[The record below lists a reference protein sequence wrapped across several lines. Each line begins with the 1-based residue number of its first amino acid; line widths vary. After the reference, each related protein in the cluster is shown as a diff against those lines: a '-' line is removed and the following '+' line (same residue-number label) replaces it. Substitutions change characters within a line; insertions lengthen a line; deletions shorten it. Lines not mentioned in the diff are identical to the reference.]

1 MTDSELIEKLRPFL
15 TEKRMETLETMLAKR
30 TKHMT
35 VVLENIFHSHNS
47 SAVMRTCECFGI
59 QDLHVIENNNQFTI
73 HPDIV
78 RGATKWLN
86 INRYCNATDNTPL
99 CIDAL
104 KRDGY
109 RIVVTSPHGE
119 GVTNLEDF
127 DVTKGKF
134 AIMMGSEKV
143 GISDYAWE
151 HADERLTIPMCGFT
165 ESLNISVST
174 AIILHTLRVKMDA
187 LGVESDFPEEEK
199 RTTLLHWMVE
209 SIASGKEVLRRIL
222 EQELD

>member
-15 TEKRMETLETMLAKR
+15 TENRMQTLESMLEKR

-35 VVLENIFHSHNS
+35 VVLENIFHSHNA

-59 QDLHVIENNNQFTI
+59 QDLHVIENNNNFQV

-86 INRYCNATDNTPL
+86 INRYCNSTDNTPL

-104 KRDGY
+104 KQDGY

-119 GVTNLEDF
+119 GVTKLEDF

-174 AIILHTLRVKMDA
+174 AIILHTLRAKIDA
-187 LGVESDFPEEEK
+187 AGVESAFSEEEK
-199 RTTLLHWMVE
+199 RSTLLHWMVE
-209 SIASGKEVLRRIL
+209 SISSGKEVLRRIL
-222 EQELD
+222 EENQI